1 MIAETEEKGKGNARS
16 WGLKGLKFREVQERS
31 ARWVWVMLGLL
42 VLVLGY
48 RIVYGL
54 SGGAMGDVVLPKLEL
69 LGLVATFW
77 LFAWIVVLLSTS
89 QKMVTEVRERGVYVR
104 FVPYVLEMEEISL
117 EGAWKVS
124 VYGREANVRRG
135 VRRTEGGVSYSA
147 GGSEGVRIDFKSGTF
162 VEIGSRRAEE
172 LAGAIVATAGPVA
185 ALVRAKGGEVEA
197 VESAPGIHIERDR
210 PREFV
215 VMLANAALLGAGG
228 WQVVLGVKQGEP
240 WRIAAGGVL
249 VALLA
254 GLVVRRR
261 LMARVWGGELR
272 SEEDSE

>member
-1 MIAETEEKGKGNARS
+1 
-16 WGLKGLKFREVQERS
+16 LKFREVQERS